1 MLRYG
6 LSAFFMAALALLAS
20 TRPAWAYIDFGTGS
34 MVFQMLMAGAIGV
47 FFTIKMYWFAFK
59 RKIHVFWSRL
69 TGRPVPPDSEAKPD
83 GDAKR

>member
-6 LSAFFMAALALLAS
+6 LSAFSMAVLALLIS

-59 RKIHVFWSRL
+59 RKIHAFWAKL
-69 TGRPVPPDSEAKPD
+69 TGRPVPLDSEAKPD